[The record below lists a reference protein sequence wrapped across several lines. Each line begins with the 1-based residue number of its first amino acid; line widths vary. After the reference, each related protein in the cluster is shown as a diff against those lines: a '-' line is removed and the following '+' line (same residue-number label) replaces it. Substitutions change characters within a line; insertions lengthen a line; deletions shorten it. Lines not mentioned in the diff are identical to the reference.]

1 MIQIT
6 SHAKDKAKERF
17 KWKNKTL
24 ERMAKKAFEEGMTH
38 ADTKSKLTKYLNRKW
53 KIHKVCNNPRIYGE
67 NVFFFHD
74 DILITL
80 YRLPQ
85 ELIKYTKI

>member
-1 MIQIT
+1 MNIT
-6 SHAKDKAKERF
+6 SHAYIKARERF

-24 ERMAKKAFEEGMTH
+24 DRMAEKAFNEGSKH
-38 ADTKSKLTKYLNRKW
+38 SDTKSKLHKYITRKW
-53 KIHKVCNNPRIYGE
+53 VMYKCSNNIRIYGE
-67 NVFFFHD
+67 NIFFFHN

-85 ELIKYTKI
+85 ELIKYTKV

>member
-1 MIQIT
+1 MEIT
-6 SHAKDKAKERF
+6 SHAYQKARERF

-24 ERMAKKAFEEGMTH
+24 DRMAEKAFEEGMEH
-38 ADTKSKLTKYLNRKW
+38 SETKSNLKKYISHKW
-53 KIHKVCNNPRIYGE
+53 KMYKSCNNTRIYGE
-67 NVFFFHD
+67 NIFFFHND
-74 DILITL
+74 RLITL